1 MAIRANLAGATFRRA
16 ALSGLM
22 ALAMAAPTAWAQE
35 EAPAAQAPGIT
46 GGDLIGYGSIHHPTI
61 GRDGMV
67 VSQNKIAARIGA
79 EILRKGGNAVDATV
93 AVAIA
98 ETLTLPRAGNIGGG
112 GYMLVY
118 NAKDKS
124 TTAIEYYGQAPLAV
138 TPDLL
143 LDANGKLDRNNCLL
157 YTSPSPRD

>member
-1 MAIRANLAGATFRRA
+1 MISRADPAGVSFKRVV
-16 ALSGLM
+16 LSGLM
-22 ALAMAAPTAWAQE
+22 ALALVAPAARAQE
-35 EAPAAQAPGIT
+35 EAPAAQPPGVT

-112 GYMLVY
+112 G
-118 NAKDKS
+118 
-124 TTAIEYYGQAPLAV
+124 
-138 TPDLL
+138 
-143 LDANGKLDRNNCLL
+143 
-157 YTSPSPRD
+157 

>member
-93 AVAIA
+93 AVAIS
-98 ETLTLPRAGNIGGG
+98 ETLTPVSYTHLRAHE
-112 GYMLVY
+112 
-118 NAKDKS
+118 
-124 TTAIEYYGQAPLAV
+124 T
-138 TPDLL
+138 
-143 LDANGKLDRNNCLL
+143 
-157 YTSPSPRD
+157 